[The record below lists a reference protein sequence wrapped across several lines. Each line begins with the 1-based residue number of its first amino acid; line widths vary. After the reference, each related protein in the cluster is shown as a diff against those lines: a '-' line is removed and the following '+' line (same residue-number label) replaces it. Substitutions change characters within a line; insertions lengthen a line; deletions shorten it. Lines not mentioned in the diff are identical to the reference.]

1 MNSIYKSAQ
10 AALLAKD
17 YNQVAMIMSQQN
29 FDYVIGDAEYMVVM
43 FNQATGKD
51 DLQLRTNDSADLLLK
66 TF

>member
-1 MNSIYKSAQ
+1 MNTVYKSAQ

-29 FDYVIGDAEYMVVM
+29 FDYVIGDTEYMLVM
-43 FNQATGKD
+43 FNQATGQEVM
-51 DLQLRTNDSADLLLK
+51 QLRTNDDADLLLK